1 MELLP
6 TIWFI
11 AIAVLWTGYLFLEG
25 FDLGVG
31 MLMKLFART
40 NTERRVL
47 LNTIGPVWDGNEV
60 WLLTAA
66 GATFAAFPLWY
77 ASLFSALY
85 LPLLAV
91 LVALIFRAVAFE
103 YRGKVDSEK
112 WRRGWDWAIAVGS
125 FLAAFGVGAALALTT
140 TGLPLNAN
148 GDRTGGPMS
157 WFSGYALLGGFGVVA
172 FALVHALAF
181 LALKTDGEVRHR
193 ARRWFV
199 RLLPVAVLPMIGWM
213 VALQVLAGKPWTWV
227 IASAGVV
234 AAVLAWRM
242 ARTGSEGRAFSALGG
257 FLVCATASIFGAA
270 FPVVVPST
278 IDPAFNLTISNASS
292 SNYTLGLMSIVAAIG
307 LPLVIAYQAWTYWVF
322 RRRVSAAHIPEAHG
336 FLPAIAAKVLVSTKA
351 APGSAAPDDA
361 ARPGDHRP
369 LA

>member
-31 MLMKLFART
+31 MLMKLFARN

-60 WLLTAA
+60 WLLTAG

-85 LPLLAV
+85 LPLLVV

-103 YRGKVDSEK
+103 YRGKVDTES
-112 WRRGWDWAIAVGS
+112 WRARWDWAIALGS

-148 GDRTGGPMS
+148 GDREGGPFA
-157 WFSGYALLGGFGVVA
+157 WFSGYAVLGGLAVVC
-172 FALVHALAF
+172 FSLLHALAF
-181 LALKTDGEVRHR
+181 LALKTDGDVRHR
-193 ARRWFV
+193 ARSWFI
-199 RLLPVAVLPMIGWM
+199 RLLPVLLLPLAGW
-213 VALQVLAGKPWTWV
+213 ALSVQVLSGKPWTV
-227 IASAGVV
+227 AAVAVAVV
-234 AAVLAWRM
+234 AAAVAWFLARKG
-242 ARTGSEGRAFSALGG
+242 AEGRAFTALGA
-257 FLVCATASIFGAA
+257 FLVLGSASIFGAV
-270 FPVVVPST
+270 FPVVLPST
-278 IDPAFNLTISNASS
+278 LSPEFNLTISNASS
-292 SNYTLGLMSIVAAIG
+292 SDYTLGLMSIVAAVG

-322 RRRVSAAHIPEAHG
+322 RRRVSAAHIPEAHS
-336 FLPAIAAKVLVSTKA
+336 FLPAVAAKAFTK
-351 APGSAAPDDA
+351 G
-361 ARPGDHRP
+361 
-369 LA
+369 

>member
-6 TIWFI
+6 TVWFI

-31 MLMKLFART
+31 MLMKLFARD

-85 LPLLAV
+85 LPLLLV

-103 YRGKVDSEK
+103 YRGKVDTDR
-112 WRRGWDWAIAVGS
+112 WRDTWDWAIAVGS
-125 FLAAFGVGAALALTT
+125 FLAAFGVGATLALST

-148 GDRTGGPMS
+148 GDRDGGPFS
-157 WFSGYALLGGFGVVA
+157 WFSGYALLGGFAVA
-172 FALVHALAF
+172 GFALLHALAF

-199 RLLPVAVLPMIGWM
+199 RLLPVLLVPMAGW
-213 VALQVLAGKPWTWV
+213 ALSVQLLSGELWTMAALVLA
-227 IASAGVV
+227 VV
-234 AAVLAWRM
+234 AAVAAWFLARK
-242 ARTGSEGRAFSALGG
+242 AHEGRAFLATGVFLLGG
-257 FLVCATASIFGAA
+257 AASIFGAV
-270 FPVVVPST
+270 FPVVLPST
-278 IDPAFNLTISNASS
+278 IDPAFSLTVSNASS
-292 SNYTLGLMSIVAAIG
+292 SDYTLGLMSIVACVG

-322 RRRVSAAHIPEAHG
+322 RRRVSAAHIPEAHS
-336 FLPAIAAKVLVSTKA
+336 FLPAIAAKALTRN
-351 APGSAAPDDA
+351 D
-361 ARPGDHRP
+361 
-369 LA
+369 

>member
-31 MLMKLFART
+31 MLMKLFARD

-85 LPLLAV
+85 LPLLLV

-103 YRGKVDSEK
+103 YRGKVDTDR
-112 WRRGWDWAIAVGS
+112 WRNTWDWAIAVGS
-125 FLAAFGVGAALALTT
+125 FVAAFGVGAALALTT
-140 TGLPLNAN
+140 TGLPLDAN
-148 GDRTGGPMS
+148 GDRDGGPFS
-157 WFSGYALLGGFGVVA
+157 WFSGYALLGGFAVA
-172 FALVHALAF
+172 GFALLHALAF
-181 LALKTDGEVRHR
+181 LALKTDGDVRHR

-199 RLLPVAVLPMIGWM
+199 RLLPVLLLPMAGWAAS
-213 VALQVLAGKPWTWV
+213 VQLLSGEAWTVILLA
-227 IASAGVV
+227 AAGV
-234 AAVLAWRM
+234 AAAAAWLQGRK
-242 ARTGSEGRAFSALGG
+242 GNEGRAFLAVGVLLLCG
-257 FLVCATASIFGAA
+257 AISIFGAV
-270 FPVVVPST
+270 FPVVLPST
-278 IDPAFNLTISNASS
+278 IDPAFNLTVSNASS
-292 SNYTLGLMSIVAAIG
+292 SDYTLGLMSIVACVG
-307 LPLVIAYQAWTYWVF
+307 LPLVIAYQAWTYWIF
-322 RRRVSAAHIPEAHG
+322 RRRVSAAHIPEAHS
-336 FLPAIAAKVLVSTKA
+336 FLPAIAAKAFTRN
-351 APGSAAPDDA
+351 D
-361 ARPGDHRP
+361 
-369 LA
+369 

>member
-31 MLMKLFART
+31 MLMKIFARN

-60 WLLTAA
+60 WLLTAG
-66 GATFAAFPLWY
+66 GATFAAFPFWY

-85 LPLLAV
+85 LPLLLV

-103 YRGKVDSEK
+103 YRGKVDTDR
-112 WRRGWDWAIAVGS
+112 WRNTWDWAIAAGS

-140 TGLPLNAN
+140 TGLPLDAN
-148 GDRTGGPMS
+148 GDRDGGPFS
-157 WFSGYALLGGFGVVA
+157 WFNGYALLGGFAVA
-172 FALVHALAF
+172 GFALLHALAF
-181 LALKTDGEVRHR
+181 LALKTDGDVRHR

-199 RLLPVAVLPMIGWM
+199 RLLPVLLLPLAGWAVSVQLLSGEAWTVAVLA
-213 VALQVLAGKPWTWV
+213 VA
-227 IASAGVV
+227 VV
-234 AAVLAWRM
+234 AAAAAWLQ
-242 ARTGSEGRAFSALGG
+242 ARRGNEGRAFLAVGV
-257 FLVCATASIFGAA
+257 FLLCGSASIFGAV
-270 FPVVVPST
+270 FPVVLPST
-278 IDPAFNLTISNASS
+278 IDPAFSLTISNASS
-292 SNYTLGLMSIVAAIG
+292 SDYTLGLMSIVACVG

-322 RRRVSAAHIPEAHG
+322 RRRVSAAPIPEAHS
-336 FLPAIAAKVLVSTKA
+336 FLPAVAAKAFTRN
-351 APGSAAPDDA
+351 D
-361 ARPGDHRP
+361 
-369 LA
+369 

>member
-31 MLMKLFART
+31 MLMKAFARN

-60 WLLTAA
+60 WLLTAG

-85 LPLLAV
+85 LPLLVV

-103 YRGKVDSEK
+103 YRGKVDTDQ
-112 WRRGWDWAIAVGS
+112 WRARWDWAIALGS
-125 FLAAFGVGAALALTT
+125 FFAAFGVGAALALTT

-148 GDRTGGPMS
+148 GDREGGPLA
-157 WFSGYALLGGFGVVA
+157 WFSGYAVLGGLAVVG
-172 FALVHALAF
+172 FSLLHALAF
-181 LALKTDGEVRHR
+181 LALKTEGDVRHR

-199 RLLPVAVLPMIGWM
+199 RLLPVLLLPIAAW
-213 VALQVLAGKPWTWV
+213 ALSIQVLDGKPWTW
-227 IASAGVV
+227 
-234 AAVLAWRM
+234 AAVLLAVAAAVAAWVL
-242 ARTGSEGRAFSALGG
+242 ARSGAEGKAFLALGA
-257 FLVCATASIFGAA
+257 FLVLGTTSIFGAV
-270 FPVVVPST
+270 FPVVLPST
-278 IDPAFNLTISNASS
+278 LDPAFDLTISNASS
-292 SNYTLGLMSIVAAIG
+292 SDYTLGLMSIVAAFG

-322 RRRVSAAHIPEAHG
+322 RRRVSAASIPQAHS
-336 FLPAIAAKVLVSTKA
+336 FLPAVAAKAFTTK
-351 APGSAAPDDA
+351 G
-361 ARPGDHRP
+361 
-369 LA
+369 

>member
-31 MLMKLFART
+31 MLMKLFARN

-60 WLLTAA
+60 WLLTAG

-85 LPLLAV
+85 LPLLVV

-103 YRGKVDSEK
+103 YRGKVDTEE
-112 WRRGWDWAIAVGS
+112 WRARWDWAIALGS
-125 FLAAFGVGAALALTT
+125 FFAAFGVGAALALTT

-148 GDRTGGPMS
+148 GDREGGPLA
-157 WFSGYALLGGFGVVA
+157 WFSGYAVLGGLAVA
-172 FALVHALAF
+172 GFSLLHALAF
-181 LALKTDGEVRHR
+181 LALKTDGDVRHR
-193 ARRWFV
+193 ARQWFV
-199 RLLPVAVLPMIGWM
+199 RLLPVLLLPIAAW
-213 VALQVLAGKPWTWV
+213 ALSIQFLDGKPWTWALV
-227 IASAGVV
+227 ILAV
-234 AAVLAWRM
+234 AAAAAAWFLARK
-242 ARTGSEGRAFSALGG
+242 AAEGKAFLALGA
-257 FLVCATASIFGAA
+257 FLVLGTASIFAA
-270 FPVVVPST
+270 VFPVVLPST
-278 IDPAFNLTISNASS
+278 LDSAFDLTISNASS
-292 SNYTLGLMSIVAAIG
+292 SGYTLGLMSVVAAFG

-322 RRRVSAAHIPEAHG
+322 RRRVSAAHIPEAHS
-336 FLPAIAAKVLVSTKA
+336 FLPAIAARAFTTK
-351 APGSAAPDDA
+351 G
-361 ARPGDHRP
+361 
-369 LA
+369 

>member
-31 MLMKLFART
+31 MLMKLFARD

-85 LPLLAV
+85 LPLLLV

-103 YRGKVDSEK
+103 YRGKVDTDR
-112 WRRGWDWAIAVGS
+112 WRNTWDWAIAVGS
-125 FLAAFGVGAALALTT
+125 FVAAFGVGAALALTT

-148 GDRTGGPMS
+148 GDRDGGPFS
-157 WFSGYALLGGFGVVA
+157 WFSGYALLGGFAVA
-172 FALVHALAF
+172 GFALLHALAF
-181 LALKTDGEVRHR
+181 LALKTDGDVRHR

-199 RLLPVAVLPMIGWM
+199 RLLPVLLLPMAGWA
-213 VALQVLAGKPWTWV
+213 VSVQLLSGEAWTVVLLA
-227 IASAGVV
+227 AAVV
-234 AAVLAWRM
+234 AEAAAWLQGRE
-242 ARTGSEGRAFSALGG
+242 GNEGRAFLAVGV
-257 FLVCATASIFGAA
+257 FLLCGAISIFGAV
-270 FPVVVPST
+270 FPVVLPST
-278 IDPAFNLTISNASS
+278 LDPAFNLTVSNASS
-292 SNYTLGLMSIVAAIG
+292 SDYTLGLMSIVACVG

-322 RRRVSAAHIPEAHG
+322 RRRVSAAHIPEAHS
-336 FLPAIAAKVLVSTKA
+336 FLPAIAAKALTRN
-351 APGSAAPDDA
+351 D
-361 ARPGDHRP
+361 
-369 LA
+369 

>member
-31 MLMKLFART
+31 MLMKLFARD

-47 LNTIGPVWDGNEV
+47 LNTVGPVWDGNEV

-85 LPLLAV
+85 LPLLVV

-103 YRGKVDSEK
+103 YRGKVDTEQ
-112 WRRGWDWAIAVGS
+112 WRARWDWAIALGS
-125 FLAAFGVGAALALTT
+125 FFAAFGVGAALALTT

-148 GDRTGGPMS
+148 GDREGGPFA
-157 WFSGYALLGGFGVVA
+157 WFSGYAVLGGLAVVG
-172 FALVHALAF
+172 FSLVHALAF
-181 LALKTDGEVRHR
+181 LALKTDGDVRHR
-193 ARRWFV
+193 ARKWFV
-199 RLLPVAVLPMIGWM
+199 RLLPVLLLPLAVW
-213 VALQVLAGKPWTWV
+213 ALSIQFLEGKPWTWTLV
-227 IASAGVV
+227 LLAV
-234 AAVLAWRM
+234 AAAAGAWVLARKG
-242 ARTGSEGRAFSALGG
+242 AEGRAFIALGA
-257 FLVCATASIFGAA
+257 FLALGSASIFAA
-270 FPVVVPST
+270 VFPVVLPST
-278 IDPAFNLTISNASS
+278 LNEAFDLTITNASS
-292 SNYTLGLMSIVAAIG
+292 SDYTLGLMSIVAAFG

-322 RRRVSAAHIPEAHG
+322 RRRVSATHIPEAHS
-336 FLPAIAAKVLVSTKA
+336 FLPAIAARAFTTK
-351 APGSAAPDDA
+351 G
-361 ARPGDHRP
+361 
-369 LA
+369 

>member
-31 MLMKLFART
+31 MLMKLFARN

-60 WLLTAA
+60 WLLTAG

-85 LPLLAV
+85 LPLLVV
-91 LVALIFRAVAFE
+91 LLALIFRAVAFE
-103 YRGKVDSEK
+103 YRGKVDTDS
-112 WRRGWDWAIAVGS
+112 WRNRWDWAIALGS

-148 GDRTGGPMS
+148 GDREGGPMA
-157 WFSGYALLGGFGVVA
+157 WFSGYALLGGLAVVG
-172 FALVHALAF
+172 FSLLHALAF
-181 LALKTDGEVRHR
+181 LALKTDGDVRHR
-193 ARRWFV
+193 ARQWFV
-199 RLLPVAVLPMIGWM
+199 RLLPVLLLPIAAW
-213 VALQVLAGKPWTWV
+213 VLAIQFLDGKPWTW
-227 IASAGVV
+227 
-234 AAVLAWRM
+234 AAVVLAVGAAATAWLV
-242 ARTGSEGRAFSALGG
+242 ARKGSEGRAFLFLGA
-257 FLVCATASIFGAA
+257 FLVLGTASIFGAV
-270 FPVVVPST
+270 FPVVLPST
-278 IDPAFNLTISNASS
+278 LDSAFDLTISNASS
-292 SNYTLGLMSIVAAIG
+292 SNYTLGLMSIVAAFG

-322 RRRVSAAHIPEAHG
+322 RRRVSAAHIPEAHS
-336 FLPAIAAKVLVSTKA
+336 FLPAIAAKAFTTK
-351 APGSAAPDDA
+351 G
-361 ARPGDHRP
+361 
-369 LA
+369 

>member
-31 MLMKLFART
+31 MLMKLFARN

-85 LPLLAV
+85 LPLLLV

-103 YRGKVDSEK
+103 YRGKVDTDR
-112 WRRGWDWAIAVGS
+112 WRNTWDWAIAVGS
-125 FLAAFGVGAALALTT
+125 FVAAFGVGAALALTT
-140 TGLPLNAN
+140 TGLPLDAN
-148 GDRTGGPMS
+148 GDRDGGPFS
-157 WFSGYALLGGFGVVA
+157 WFSGYALLGGFAVA
-172 FALVHALAF
+172 GFALLHALAF
-181 LALKTDGEVRHR
+181 LALKTDGDVRHR

-199 RLLPVAVLPMIGWM
+199 RLLPVLLLPMAGWA
-213 VALQVLAGKPWTWV
+213 VSVQLLSGEAWTLVLLA
-227 IASAGVV
+227 AAVV
-234 AAVLAWRM
+234 AAAAAWLQGRK
-242 ARTGSEGRAFSALGG
+242 GNEGRAFLAVGV
-257 FLVCATASIFGAA
+257 FLLCGAISIFGAV
-270 FPVVVPST
+270 FPVVLPST
-278 IDPAFNLTISNASS
+278 IDPAFNLTVSNASS
-292 SNYTLGLMSIVAAIG
+292 SDYTLGLMSIVACVG

-322 RRRVSAAHIPEAHG
+322 RRRVSAAHIPEAHS
-336 FLPAIAAKVLVSTKA
+336 FLPAIAAKALTRN
-351 APGSAAPDDA
+351 D
-361 ARPGDHRP
+361 
-369 LA
+369 

>member
-31 MLMKLFART
+31 MLMKLFARN

-77 ASLFSALY
+77 ASLFSGLY
-85 LPLLAV
+85 LPLLLV

-103 YRGKVDSEK
+103 YRGKVDTES
-112 WRRGWDWAIAVGS
+112 WRARWDWAIALGS
-125 FLAAFGVGAALALTT
+125 LVAAFGVGAALALTT

-148 GDRTGGPMS
+148 GDREGGPFS
-157 WFSGYALLGGFGVVA
+157 WFSGYAVVGGLAVAGFSLL
-172 FALVHALAF
+172 HALAF
-181 LALKTDGEVRHR
+181 LALKTDGDIRHR

-199 RLLPVAVLPMIGWM
+199 RLLPLLLLPMAGW
-213 VALQVLAGKPWTWV
+213 ALSIQLLDGKPWTW
-227 IASAGVV
+227 ALA
-234 AAVLAWRM
+234 ALAVLAASAAWM
-242 ARTGSEGRAFSALGG
+242 LARQGAEGRAFMALGG
-257 FLVCATASIFGAA
+257 FLLLGSASIFGAV
-270 FPVVVPST
+270 FPVVLPST
-278 IDPAFNLTISNASS
+278 LNPAFDLTISNASS
-292 SNYTLGLMSIVAAIG
+292 SDYTLGLMSIVAAVG

-322 RRRVSAAHIPEAHG
+322 RRRVSASHIPEAHS
-336 FLPAIAAKVLVSTKA
+336 FLPAVAAKAFTTK
-351 APGSAAPDDA
+351 G
-361 ARPGDHRP
+361 
-369 LA
+369 

>member
-6 TIWFI
+6 TVWFI

-31 MLMKLFART
+31 MLMKLFARD

-85 LPLLAV
+85 LPLLLV

-103 YRGKVDSEK
+103 YRGKVDTDR
-112 WRRGWDWAIAVGS
+112 WRDTWDWAIAVGS
-125 FLAAFGVGAALALTT
+125 FLAAFGVGATLALST

-148 GDRTGGPMS
+148 GDREGGPFS
-157 WFSGYALLGGFGVVA
+157 WFSGYALLGGFAVA
-172 FALVHALAF
+172 GFALLHALAF

-199 RLLPVAVLPMIGWM
+199 RLLPVLLVPMAGW
-213 VALQVLAGKPWTWV
+213 ALSVQLLSGELWTMAALVLA
-227 IASAGVV
+227 VV
-234 AAVLAWRM
+234 AAVAAWFLARK
-242 ARTGSEGRAFSALGG
+242 AHEGRAFLATGVFLLGG
-257 FLVCATASIFGAA
+257 AASIFGAV
-270 FPVVVPST
+270 FPVVLPST
-278 IDPAFNLTISNASS
+278 IDPAFSLTVSNASS
-292 SNYTLGLMSIVAAIG
+292 SDYTLGLMSIVACVG

-322 RRRVSAAHIPEAHG
+322 RRRVSAAHIPEAHS
-336 FLPAIAAKVLVSTKA
+336 FLPAIAAKALTRN
-351 APGSAAPDDA
+351 D
-361 ARPGDHRP
+361 
-369 LA
+369 